1 VNALAG
7 TIALTRLA
15 ARGERVRLAVW
26 VLGLSVFVGLTT
38 TLWADQLSSPQDLLQ
53 EARLAAA
60 NPGIRMLGLA
70 SAASV
75 GAYAMIRNYVLLAV
89 LAALMSIFTV
99 VRHTR
104 QGEETGRSELLGAGA
119 VGRHAELTAALIVT
133 LVADAA
139 LAVTLGVSMVVAG
152 QPAGGSFA
160 FGAAVGA
167 VGVVFASVAAVTAQL
182 SSTTRGASG
191 AAAGV
196 LGVSFLVAGS
206 SNMTGDVDPTGVRVE
221 SAWPAWLS
229 PIGWGQQMRPFAGDN
244 WEVLL
249 LCVPT
254 VLICVALA
262 AFLTSRRDF
271 GLGMVPQRQGHA
283 RAARTLRT
291 GFGLAWRLQRG
302 ALAGWCVAMLG
313 FGLVMGGMVEQ
324 VQGVTGSGREWYER
338 VGGSNQILDA
348 YRASMLQMAAM
359 AAAVYVVQ
367 VLLRMA
373 GEEANG
379 FLEPVLAT
387 ATSRTRWAIG
397 HALNAALGAA
407 VLLGVFSI
415 GAAVAGGAV
424 LGGTGH
430 QLRTLLGAAMTQL
443 PAVLAMAA
451 TVFVLVALL
460 HRRAAGVA
468 WALLIGCILA
478 GPLFGPTFGMPQWAQ
493 NLSPLTHAP
502 KAPAVEVTMAPLLAL
517 SVAVVLL
524 ALSGLAWL
532 RRRDLA
538 LPA

>member
-1 VNALAG
+1 ML
-7 TIALTRLA
+7 LT
-15 ARGERVRLAVW
+15 
-26 VLGLSVFVGLTT
+26 
-38 TLWADQLSSPQDLLQ
+38 
-53 EARLAAA
+53 
-60 NPGIRMLGLA
+60 
-70 SAASV
+70 
-75 GAYAMIRNYVLLAV
+75 V
-89 LAALMSIFTV
+89 LAALMSIFTI

-139 LAVTLGVSMVVAG
+139 LAVALGVSMVVAG

-167 VGVVFASVAAVTAQL
+167 VGVVFAGVAAVTAQL
-182 SSTTRGASG
+182 SSSTRGASG

-196 LGVSFLVAGS
+196 LGACFLVAGS
-206 SNMTGDVDPTGVRVE
+206 SNMTGDVDPTGMRVE

-262 AFLTSRRDF
+262 AFLASRRDF

-313 FGLVMGGMVEQ
+313 FGLVMGSMVEQ
-324 VQGVTGSGREWYER
+324 VQGVTGSGRDWYER
-338 VGGSNQILDA
+338 VGGSTLILDA

-407 VLLGVFSI
+407 VLLVVFSV
-415 GAAVAGGAV
+415 GAGLAGGAV
-424 LGGTGH
+424 LGGTAH
-430 QLRTLLGAAMTQL
+430 QLRTLLGAAVTQL

-451 TVFVLVALL
+451 AVFVLVALL

-468 WALLIGCILA
+468 WALLIWSILA

-493 NLSPLTHAP
+493 NLSPLTQAP

-517 SVAVVLL
+517 TVAVGLLVLS
-524 ALSGLAWL
+524 ALAWL

>member
-1 VNALAG
+1 MTALAG
-7 TIALTRLA
+7 TATLTRLA
-15 ARGERVRLAVW
+15 ARRDRVRLTVW

-38 TLWADQLSSPQDLLQ
+38 ALWADQLSSHEDMLQ

-60 NPGIRMLGLA
+60 SPGIRMLGLA
-70 SAASV
+70 SAANV
-75 GAYAMIRNYVLLAV
+75 GAYAMIRNFVLLAV

-139 LAVTLGVSMVVAG
+139 LAVALGVSMLLAG

-182 SSTTRGASG
+182 SSSTRGASG

-196 LGVSFLVAGS
+196 LGASFVVAGAA
-206 SNMTGDVDPTGVRVE
+206 NMAGDVDGTGVRVE
-221 SAWPAWLS
+221 SAWPVWLS
-229 PIGWGQQMRPFAGDN
+229 PIGWGQQMRPFAGDH

-249 LCVPT
+249 LCVPM
-254 VLICVALA
+254 VLLCVALA
-262 AFLTSRRDF
+262 AVLTTRRDF

-283 RAARTLRT
+283 HAPRTLRSA
-291 GFGLAWRLQRG
+291 FGLAWRLQRG
-302 ALAGWCVAMLG
+302 TLAGWCIAMLG

-324 VQGVTGSGREWYER
+324 VQGVTGSGRDWYER
-338 VGGSNQILDA
+338 VGGSDQIVDA

-379 FLEPVLAT
+379 YLEPVLAT
-387 ATSRTRWAIG
+387 ATSRTRWAVA
-397 HALNAALGAA
+397 HALNAAMGAA
-407 VLLGVFSI
+407 VLLAVFSI
-415 GAAVAGGAV
+415 GAAVAGAAV
-424 LGGTGH
+424 LGGTAE

-443 PAVLAMAA
+443 PAVLAVAA
-451 TVFVLVALL
+451 AVFALVALL
-460 HRRAAGVA
+460 HRRAHAAA
-468 WALLIGCILA
+468 WAVIIASILA
-478 GPLFGPTFGMPQWAQ
+478 GPLFGPTFGLPQWAQ

-502 KAPAVEVTMAPLLAL
+502 KAPAVDVTVAPVLAL
-517 SVAVVLL
+517 TLAMALL
-524 ALSGLAWL
+524 TVSALAWL